1 MKNVYFERVN
11 NSVNTKYKIRP
22 MYRED
27 ILQVEEVERQS
38 FPTSWPPTSFKRELS
53 NRLAGYF
60 VVYKLSSGC
69 NQRQGSFQDRT
80 RPETMSVFRRILKGI
95 LHFIRYRFSKP
106 AFDAHLIVGYIGIWF
121 MTDEAH
127 ITSIA
132 VKKEYRRMG
141 IGELMMLRA
150 IKAAIDQKSRLM
162 TLEVRVS
169 NYGAHALY
177 KKYGYREVGVRKKYY
192 LDNGEDALIMTTDPI
207 TSAEYQAFYDDRVRA
222 FSKNY
227 FDITEGE

>member
-1 MKNVYFERVN
+1 M
-11 NSVNTKYKIRP
+11 VNTKYKIRS

-27 ILQVEEVERQS
+27 IPQVEEVERQS

-53 NRLAGYF
+53 NRLARYF
-60 VVYKLSSGC
+60 VVYKLSSSC
-69 NQRQGSFQDRT
+69 DQREGTLQGRI
-80 RPETMSVFRRILKGI
+80 RPAIVSIFGRMLKG
-95 LHFIRYRFSKP
+95 LCRFIGYRFSNP
-106 AFDAHLIVGYIGIWF
+106 ALGDHLIVGYIGIWF

-132 VKKEYRRMG
+132 VKEEYRRTG
-141 IGELMMLRA
+141 VGELMMLRG

-177 KKYGYREVGVRKKYY
+177 KKYGYREVGVRKGYY
-192 LDNGEDALIMTTDPI
+192 LDNGEDALIMTTDLI
-207 TSAEYQAFYDDRVRA
+207 MSAEYQTFYDDRVRV
-222 FSKNY
+222 FRKNH
-227 FDITEGE
+227 FDITEDE